1 MIQGTQIF
9 SFIERKVG
17 VTQDGEKYI
26 AVNVLSKDNQK
37 LSFISK
43 KEEVINKISSLQLT
57 KFQDIKL
64 NFNFV
69 REFNKEKR
77 VSYWSCELIG
87 VGN

>member
-9 SFIERKVG
+9 SFIERKIG
-17 VTQDGEKYI
+17 VTQDGEKYL
-26 AVNVLSKDNQK
+26 ALNVLSKDNQK

-43 KEEVINKISSLQLT
+43 KEEIINKIATLQLT

-64 NFNFV
+64 NFDFIRVYN
-69 REFNKEKR
+69 REKR
-77 VSYWSCELIG
+77 VSYWTCELVG

>member
-1 MIQGTQIF
+1 MIQGTQVF
-9 SFIERKVG
+9 NFIEKKVG

-26 AVNVLSKDNQK
+26 ALNVLSKDNQK

-43 KEEVINKISSLQLT
+43 EEKLIDKISSLQLT
-57 KFQDIKL
+57 KFQDVRL
-64 NFNFV
+64 NFNFE
-69 REFNKEKR
+69 RTYNKEKK

>member
-1 MIQGTQIF
+1 MIQGSQIF
-9 SFIERKVG
+9 NFVERKVG

-26 AVNVLSKDNQK
+26 AINVLSKDNQK

-43 KEEVINKISSLQLT
+43 KEELINKISSLQLT

-64 NFNFV
+64 NFDFARIYN
-69 REFNKEKR
+69 REKK

>member
-9 SFIERKVG
+9 SFIDKKVG

-26 AVNVLSKDNQK
+26 ALNVLSKDNQK

-43 KEEVINKISSLQLT
+43 KEDVINKISSIQLT
-57 KFQDIKL
+57 KFQDVKL
-64 NFNFV
+64 NFNFI
-69 REFNKEKR
+69 REYNREKR
-77 VSYWSCELIG
+77 VSYWSCELLG

>member
-1 MIQGTQIF
+1 MIQGTQVF
-9 SFIERKVG
+9 NFIERKIG

-26 AVNVLSKDNQK
+26 ALNVLSKDNQK

-43 KEEVINKISSLQLT
+43 EEKLIDKISSLQLT
-57 KFQDIKL
+57 KFQDVRL
-64 NFNFV
+64 NFNFE
-69 REFNKEKR
+69 RTYNKEKK

>member
-26 AVNVLSKDNQK
+26 ALNVLSKDNQK

-64 NFNFV
+64 NFDFT

>member
-1 MIQGTQIF
+1 MIQGTQTF
-9 SFIERKVG
+9 SFIEKKIG

-43 KEEVINKISSLQLT
+43 KEDVINKISSLQLT

-64 NFNFV
+64 NFNFI

>member
-9 SFIERKVG
+9 SFIERKIG

-26 AVNVLSKDNQK
+26 ALNVLSKDNQK

-43 KEEVINKISSLQLT
+43 NEDVINKVSSLQIT

-64 NFNFV
+64 NFNFE
-69 REFNKEKR
+69 REYNKEKK
-77 VSYWSCELIG
+77 VSYWSCQLLG

>member
-1 MIQGTQIF
+1 MIQGTQVF
-9 SFIERKVG
+9 SFIERKIG

-26 AVNVLSKDNQK
+26 ALNVLSKDNQK

-64 NFNFV
+64 NFNFI
-69 REFNKEKR
+69 REFNREKR
-77 VSYWSCELIG
+77 VSYWSCELVG